1 MDKRLEKALEFS
13 NFRMILSTRQEN
25 LKVLMNNRLILSY
38 EGGLFKVD
46 RNLLGFLG
54 VLTISGIK
62 EFIFI
67 DSNDIPVLIK
77 NVQDFCDQCLNKYND
92 VLRQYYNSY
101 QKLSEAREIRKVI
114 EWNDEEEKDG

>member
-25 LKVLMNNRLILSY
+25 LKVLMNNKLMLAY
-38 EGGLFKVD
+38 AGGLFKVD
-46 RNLLGFLG
+46 QNLLGFLG
-54 VLTISGIK
+54 ALTIKGEK

-67 DSNDIPVLIK
+67 DSNDVPVLITNLK
-77 NVQDFCDQCLNKYND
+77 DFWDQCISLYSNALK
-92 VLRQYYNSY
+92 QYYTSY

-114 EWNDEEEKDG
+114 EWNGEEKQEG